1 MSNQIQSQLA
11 IGVDVGGTKCAA
23 GLVAIADGHVIAHRL
38 QPTKPERGG
47 EAVLADVIDLVHTLR
62 EKAPSGRSANC
73 VGVGVA
79 ELVSCDGRVVSDAT
93 ICWSNIHV
101 AERIH
106 AATDL
111 SAFVD
116 ADVRAAAR
124 GEAHFG
130 AGREFDSFL
139 YVTVGTGISACL
151 VLEKYP
157 FRGARGLTGTFASS
171 PGLIPDENGKLVT
184 GPALEQFAA
193 GLGIASRFAARRPGF
208 SGAAPQVLELAD
220 EGDESA
226 WTIVATAGRA
236 LGAAIAQLVNMLD
249 PQAVVVGGGLGM
261 ADGIYRQSL
270 DEALRDHVWSD
281 LHRDIPLLP
290 ASLGNDAGFIGAA
303 IGAAMEERRLSFK
316 RNT

>member
-1 MSNQIQSQLA
+1 MPNQTQGQIA

-23 GLVAIADGHVIAHRL
+23 GLIAVADGHVIAHRL

-47 EAVLADVIDLVHTLR
+47 EAVLADVIDLIHTLQ
-62 EKAPSGRSANC
+62 EQAPSGRSASA

-79 ELVSCDGRVVSDAT
+79 ELVSRDGQVVSDAT
-93 ICWSNIHV
+93 IRWSDIRV
-101 AERIH
+101 AERIC
-106 AATDL
+106 AATRACVFL
-111 SAFVD
+111 D

-151 VLEKYP
+151 VLDKKP

-171 PGLIPDENGKLVT
+171 PGLIPDENGELVS
-184 GPALEQFAA
+184 GWALEQFAG
-193 GLGIASRFAARRPGF
+193 GLAIASRFATRRPGF

-220 EGDESA
+220 EGDEAA
-226 WTIVATAGRA
+226 WSIVSTAGRA
-236 LGAAIAQLVNMLD
+236 LGAAIAQLVNVLD
-249 PQAVVVGGGLGM
+249 PQAVVIGGGLGM

-270 DEALRDHVWSD
+270 DETLHDHVWSD

-303 IGAAMEERRLSFK
+303 IGAAMEERRLLK
-316 RNT
+316 E